1 MLSALRLGLPSVS
14 YYGARDLPFLEDPA
28 LTTAPRAPVMFHFGE
43 HDASI
48 PPSAVEAHR
57 RALPAMAVHTYP
69 AGHAFN
75 RDVDPDA
82 YGKGSATL
90 ARARSLAFFA
100 GHLR

>member
-1 MLSALRLGLPSVS
+1 MSKTIRLDDQLC
-14 YYGARDLPFLEDPA
+14 F
-28 LTTAPRAPVMFHFGE
+28 
-43 HDASI
+43 SI
-48 PPSAVEAHR
+48 YA
-57 RALPAMAVHTYP
+57 